1 MMQIVLG
8 FSRKK
13 RVTTH
18 VQTIITKEPD
28 MNTIANIPDPTVTD
42 WGFWGTMKE
51 EAPAA
56 WAIALPAIAT
66 VTGTELD
73 AARAFL
79 DSRHGRHF
87 ADEVRN
93 HLLKGKTL
101 ADAINAAI
109 EQWMGWTIGRQTSKQ
124 HGIPRGLPYLT
135 GFVVH
140 CGIIEEAA
148 M

>member
-18 VQTIITKEPD
+18 VQTIITKEPN

-135 GFVVH
+135 GFVIH
-140 CGIIEEAA
+140 CGICDELTA
-148 M
+148 

>member
-1 MMQIVLG
+1 
-8 FSRKK
+8 
-13 RVTTH
+13 
-18 VQTIITKEPD
+18 
-28 MNTIANIPDPTVTD
+28 MNTSTNIPATENES
-42 WGFWGTMKE
+42 WGYWATMQE

-56 WAIALPAIAT
+56 WAVALPAIAT
-66 VTGTELD
+66 ITGCEFD

-93 HLLKGKTL
+93 HLLKGKAL

-109 EQWMGWTIGRQTSKQ
+109 TEWMGWTIGRQTSKQ
-124 HGIPRGLPYLT
+124 YGIPRGLPYLT
-135 GFVVH
+135 GFVTH

-148 M
+148 QTPQ